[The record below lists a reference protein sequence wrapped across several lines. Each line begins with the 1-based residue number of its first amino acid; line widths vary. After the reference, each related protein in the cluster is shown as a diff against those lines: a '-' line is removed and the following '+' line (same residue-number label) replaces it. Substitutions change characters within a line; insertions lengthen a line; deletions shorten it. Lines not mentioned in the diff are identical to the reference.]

1 MCRVSLRSI
10 RREKPR
16 MNTEDK
22 DIISLRIEM
31 LEFVIR
37 AVLRFAEEDDTGAVC
52 TGLTVALMITD
63 SLRTELDGEN
73 RRNRFLHACGN

>member
-1 MCRVSLRSI
+1 MCRVNLRSI
-10 RREKPR
+10 QREKPR

-22 DIISLRIEM
+22 DIIALRIEM
-31 LEFVIR
+31 LEFVIK

-63 SLRTELDGEN
+63 SLRKELYGGEEKRKTE
-73 RRNRFLHACGN
+73 

>member
-1 MCRVSLRSI
+1 MCRVNLRSI

-22 DIISLRIEM
+22 DIIALRIEM
-31 LEFVIR
+31 LEFVIK

-63 SLRTELDGEN
+63 SLRTELYGGEEK
-73 RRNRFLHACGN
+73 RKAE

>member
-1 MCRVSLRSI
+1 MCRVILRSI

-31 LEFVIR
+31 LEFVIK

-63 SLRTELDGEN
+63 SLRKELYGGEEKRKTE
-73 RRNRFLHACGN
+73 

>member
-1 MCRVSLRSI
+1 MCRVNLRSI

-22 DIISLRIEM
+22 DIIALRIEM
-31 LEFVIR
+31 LEFVIK

-63 SLRTELDGEN
+63 SLRKELYGGEEKRKTE
-73 RRNRFLHACGN
+73 

>member
-1 MCRVSLRSI
+1 MCRVNLRSI

-16 MNTEDK
+16 MDTEDK
-22 DIISLRIEM
+22 DIIALRIEM
-31 LEFVIR
+31 LEFVIK

-63 SLRTELDGEN
+63 SLRKELYGGEEKRKTE
-73 RRNRFLHACGN
+73 